1 MHGKSLLHHRLLI
14 AAVLLLTGLAGLL
27 AAAERTTL
35 IWKGCSITK
44 IAFMVGCARAY
55 EAKTG
60 VHIELVGGGATLGI
74 RSTLAGD
81 ADMGGTCR
89 PSRPDLFPDLEAGG
103 VLIHAGWD
111 AICYITHPEN
121 PVTDITADQARQ
133 ILLGEITNWQEVGG
147 PDQPIFLINR
157 RQDEDDRFSGV
168 GYMTRRLL
176 FKNPDVKYAD
186 RAITFRDSGLVE
198 RNVEKIRWSFAAD
211 GFASACHR
219 QVKILAVD
227 GIACTRENIMA
238 GRYPF
243 FRPLYLITHGQPAG
257 EVKRFI
263 DWLLGAEGQAVVKA
277 EGTINLAEGRQLA
290 LQFKA
295 WEQLDQ
301 FYNPPAGIERRDSGD
316 RP

>member
-1 MHGKSLLHHRLLI
+1 MHDKSLPPRRLLI
-14 AAVLLLTGLAGLL
+14 IAAILVLTGFAGLL
-27 AAAERTTL
+27 AAAPATL

-44 IAFMVGCARAY
+44 NAYMKGCARAY

-81 ADMGGTCR
+81 ADLGGTCR

-103 VLIHAGWD
+103 VLVHAAWD

-121 PVTDITADQARQ
+121 PVSNITADQARQ
-133 ILLGEITNWQEVGG
+133 IITGQISNWQEVGG

-176 FKNPDVKYAD
+176 FKDREVKYAD

-198 RNVEKIRWSFAAD
+198 RSVENIRWSFAAD
-211 GFASACHR
+211 GFASSSHR

-227 GIACTRENIMA
+227 GVACTRENIAA

-243 FRPLYLITHGQPAG
+243 FRPLYLITRGQPAG

-263 DWLLGAEGQAVVKA
+263 DWLLSEEGQAVVKA

-290 LQFKA
+290 LQFQA
-295 WEQLDQ
+295 WEQLDRL
-301 FYNPPAGIERRDSGD
+301 YNPPAGLEDRDRGSE
-316 RP
+316 P